1 MVHHGLGLCL
11 SACDSAATTNSSS
24 KALLVS
30 HTWCTFLSP
39 LLTKVCL
46 AEENLRDETLAC
58 RSKLSQERTTCTSLV
73 CGEPSELSL
82 MVSQSLSRNHLIQRW
97 DHFVIHQSFLYIFS
111 QAKSDSVPF
120 KGQSGTIPRQ
130 GTLTKY
136 WFCQEGPSGRGGCS
150 GECVAAS
157 SQYLWA
163 APDGQ
168 TAGK

>member
-24 KALLVS
+24 KALHVS
-30 HTWCTFLSP
+30 HTRCTFLSP

-46 AEENLRDETLAC
+46 AKENLRDETLAC

-97 DHFVIHQSFLYIFS
+97 DHFVIHQSFLYIFL

-120 KGQSGTIPRQ
+120 KGQSGTISRQ

-136 WFCQEGPSGRGGCS
+136 
-150 GECVAAS
+150 
-157 SQYLWA
+157 
-163 APDGQ
+163 
-168 TAGK
+168 